1 MNVDRLRPIGWAYW
15 NPIGLEGPPATP
27 ADEYDH
33 YLMQAAGMIASGRS
47 EAEVVEYFVRC
58 VEVDMGMT
66 PADHAAAQTTAAA
79 IRAII
84 QAE

>member
-1 MNVDRLRPIGWAYW
+1 MDLARLRLIGWAIW
-15 NPIGLEGPPATP
+15 NPIGLGGPPATP

-33 YLMQAAGMIASGRS
+33 YLIQAAGMIVSGRS
-47 EAEVVEYFVRC
+47 EAEVAEYFVRC
-58 VEVDMGMT
+58 VEVEMGMT

-79 IRAII
+79 IKTRV